1 LPKPVTVTAILQ
13 GQLPKEYF
21 VVSSYYGVLY
31 DENNN
36 TIASESEED
45 WDDNYAVLT
54 FRFDF
59 NATTTTRYY
68 VSIIWNYSILAD
80 KPERYPPRIDLTLK

>member
-1 LPKPVTVTAILQ
+1 TVTAILQ

-36 TIASESEED
+36 TIASESKED
-45 WDDNYAVLT
+45 WNDSYAVLT

-59 NATTTTRYY
+59 NATATTRYF
-68 VSIIWNYSILAD
+68 AD
-80 KPERYPPRIDLTLK
+80 KPERYPPRIDIRPK